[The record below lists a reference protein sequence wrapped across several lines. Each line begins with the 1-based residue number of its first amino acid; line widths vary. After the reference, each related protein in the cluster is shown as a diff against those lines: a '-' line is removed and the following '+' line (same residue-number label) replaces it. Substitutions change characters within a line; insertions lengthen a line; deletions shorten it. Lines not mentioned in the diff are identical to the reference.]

1 MAGHARF
8 IADGLVIV
16 EDGGD
21 RESDRTAGAVRE
33 SLEARSGAAEDDALL
48 DAYSRA
54 VIRAAE
60 LVGPSVVNID
70 VSRRP
75 APQAGGRRRGR
86 PGAPGPQAGPPA
98 RRPSPATPARAPAS
112 SSRATASS

>member
-1 MAGHARF
+1 MTGHARF
-8 IADGLVIV
+8 LADGLAIV
-16 EDGGD
+16 EDGGE
-21 RESDRTAGAVRE
+21 RERGFAAGAVRE
-33 SLEARSGAAEDDALL
+33 PLDAKGGAAEDGALL

-75 APQAGGRRRGR
+75 APQRGGR
-86 PGAPGPQAGPPA
+86 GAAAGPALRARSGIPA
-98 RRPSPATPARAPAS
+98 PRPSPATPARARAS
-112 SSRATASS
+112 SSPATASS